1 MRATA
6 LEGSGLVRAGMLVR
20 LRRRLWRVEGFD
32 GRILTATPVD
42 DFGAPSQDF
51 VFDLEQVTPGKLQD
65 PSLNEL
71 GRIQLQRLFMQAARL
86 DALHGTAPFL
96 AIQRTAVI
104 PVEYQLVPLVMAM
117 QQDPVRL
124 LIADTTGLGKT
135 VEAGLI
141 MCELIARS
149 RARSILIIT
158 PANLR
163 EQWREQMRDL
173 FYLGFDI
180 ISSDTRK
187 KLERMMPPGAD
198 PWTFFER
205 LIVSIDYAKDIKV
218 RNEILKRKWDL
229 VVVDEAHNAC
239 APHNFAGR
247 KADMERYQFL
257 DQLAEKASKHLILL
271 TATPHNGYTDSYS
284 SLLRMLSP
292 SIVRGEKSELAP
304 IREKAIHHVCQ
315 RTRKDVAQWF
325 EEANM
330 PNPFPGREP
339 AHKTEVG
346 VDLHRDYLKSLE
358 KLDAIMKMVG
368 LHAQKHKDA
377 NAVEWLRLHLFRRAL
392 SSPEAL
398 RVSLENRIE
407 NLRSE
412 VRDIATEVNSDSL
425 FTSVLDKGGTDAES
439 EEEVDRHADL
449 IFFSVEKKIQLRDF
463 VDLLQELKKFTPAKD
478 RKLSTLRDQVIPD
491 LLSKASELTPGRII
505 IFTRFKDTL
514 NYLEREL
521 SKGNTY
527 EVITLHGDLSEAERD
542 RRFEQ
547 FGMSERAVLIA
558 TDVISEGLNLQNA
571 AAMVVHYDIPWNPNR
586 LEQRVGR
593 VDRFGQRSPLV
604 YTRTVYCRE
613 TTDEDVMAL
622 LVRKL
627 EQIREDQGF
636 CPPFFVSE
644 ETVLDRLVRRSKK
657 RRGEA
662 PQAGLFD
669 NVTPEDEEFFG
680 NAKLIAA
687 DGFYGQ
693 SHVRIR
699 DVSER
704 LREAHGKFGTPERI
718 REFIRSGLSFFN
730 SVLRPASDG
739 TVQLIIENPRLVIPG
754 VGKEAKAV
762 LNREDKSKHPDAIV
776 LDVGHPLVRR
786 LISVIREH
794 TFQAGHEGARTAAYH
809 VKGATKSMLIG
820 QGLLR
825 ATSRSNPPALL
836 EEIVVF
842 GISSGADGEVAMGRE
857 EVMEVMEREPA
868 KQEVNREA
876 ALEDIKF
883 LFATELF
890 DQTRQ
895 AAKETALEE
904 LRNYRTARREELLE
918 VSEDSSWLQGF
929 DDIEEVGF
937 DLHTLTLV
945 MPEAR

>member
-1 MRATA
+1 MIAAPLTQTPIKP
-6 LEGSGLVRAGMLVR
+6 GMLVR
-20 LRRRLWRVEGFD
+20 LRRRLWRVEAFD
-32 GRILTATPVD
+32 GRVLTATPVD
-42 DFGAPSQDF
+42 DFGAPPQDF
-51 VFDLEQVTPGKLQD
+51 VLELEQVTPGTLPD
-65 PSLNEL
+65 PSLAEL

-180 ISSDTRK
+180 ISSDTRR

-239 APHNFAGR
+239 APHNFTGR

-257 DQLAEKASKHLILL
+257 DQLAEKASKHLLLL

-304 IREKAIHHVCQ
+304 IREKAIYHVCQ

-339 AHKTEVG
+339 ANKTEVG

-358 KLDAIMKMVG
+358 RLDAIMKMVG
-368 LHAQKHKDA
+368 LHARGHKDA

-412 VRDIATEVNSDSL
+412 VRELATEVNSDTL
-425 FTSVLDKGGTDAES
+425 FSAVLDKGGTDAES

-449 IFFSVEKKIQLRDF
+449 IFFSVEKKIQLKDF
-463 VDLLQELKKFTPAKD
+463 QELLNELKKFTPAKD
-478 RKLSTLRDQVIPD
+478 RKLGALRDQVIPE
-491 LLSKASELTPGRII
+491 LLAKASDLTPARVI

-521 SKGNTY
+521 SKAAEY

-547 FGMSERAVLIA
+547 FGASKGAVLIA
-558 TDVISEGLNLQNA
+558 TDVISEGLNLQST

-604 YTRTVYCRE
+604 YVRTVYCRD

-627 EQIREDQGF
+627 ERIREDQGF

-644 ETVLDRLVRRSKK
+644 ETVLNRLVRRAKK
-657 RRGEA
+657 RRE
-662 PQAGLFD
+662 PAGPTLFD
-669 NVTPEDEEFFG
+669 DITEEDEEFFG

-704 LREAHGKFGTPERI
+704 LREAHEKFGTPERI
-718 REFIRSGLSFFN
+718 RDFIRSGLGFFN
-730 SVLRPASDG
+730 SVLRPAKDG

-754 VGKEAKAV
+754 VGREAKAV
-762 LNREDKSKHPDAIV
+762 LTREDKSKHPDAIV

-809 VKGATKSMLIG
+809 VPGVTKSMLIG

-825 ATSRSNPPALL
+825 ATSRSTPPALL

-842 GISSGADGEVAMGRE
+842 GIASGTDGEQPLSKG
-857 EVMEVMEREPA
+857 EVVELMEREPSA
-868 KQEVNREA
+868 QHVNRDE
-876 ALEDIKF
+876 ALEDLKF
-883 LFATELF
+883 LFATDLF
-890 DQTRQ
+890 TETRQ
-895 AAKETALEE
+895 AAKTAALEE
-904 LRNYRTARREELLE
+904 LRAYRAARKSELLE
-918 VSEDSSWLQGF
+918 VSEESSWLEGF
-929 DDIEEVGF
+929 DEVEEVGF
-937 DLHTLTLV
+937 DLHTLTLI

>member
-1 MRATA
+1 MTATPA
-6 LEGSGLVRAGMLVR
+6 STIFIRPGVLVR
-20 LRRRLWRVEGFD
+20 LRRRLWRVEGYD
-32 GRILTATPVD
+32 GRVLTATPVD
-42 DFGAPSQDF
+42 DFGAPPQDF
-51 VFDLEQVTPGKLQD
+51 VLELEQVAPGTLPD

-180 ISSDTRK
+180 ISSDTRR

-229 VVVDEAHNAC
+229 VVVDEAHNAS
-239 APHNFAGR
+239 APHNFKGR

-257 DQLAEKASKHLILL
+257 DQLAEKASKHLLLL

-304 IREKAIHHVCQ
+304 IREKAIYHVCQ

-325 EEANM
+325 DEANI

-339 AHKTEVG
+339 ADKTEVG

-358 KLDAIMKMVG
+358 RLDAIMKMVG
-368 LHAQKHKDA
+368 LHARGHKDV

-407 NLRSE
+407 NLRPD
-412 VRDIATEVNSDSL
+412 VLATEVNSETI
-425 FTSVLDKGGTDAES
+425 FTAVLDKGGTDAES

-449 IFFSVEKKIQLRDF
+449 IFFSVEKKIQLKDF
-463 VDLLQELKKFTPAKD
+463 LELLNELTKFTPAKD
-478 RKLSTLRDQVIPD
+478 RKLGALRNQVIPE
-491 LLSKASELTPGRII
+491 LLAKSSHLTPARII

-521 SKGNTY
+521 SKAAEY
-527 EVITLHGDLSEAERD
+527 DVITLHGDLSEAERD

-547 FGMSERAVLIA
+547 FGASKRAVLIA
-558 TDVISEGLNLQNA
+558 TDVISEGLNLQST

-604 YTRTVYCRE
+604 YVRTVYCRE

-657 RRGEA
+657 RRAEST
-662 PQAGLFD
+662 QAGLFD
-669 NVTPEDEEFFG
+669 NVPPEDEEFFG
-680 NAKLIAA
+680 DAKLIAA

-704 LREAHGKFGTPERI
+704 LREAHEKFGTPDRI
-718 REFIRSGLSFFN
+718 RDFIRSGLGFFN
-730 SVLRPASDG
+730 SVLRPAQDG

-754 VGKEAKAV
+754 VGREAKAV
-762 LNREDKSKHPDAIV
+762 LTREDKSKHPDAIV

-809 VKGATKSMLIG
+809 VPGVTKSKLIG

-825 ATSRSNPPALL
+825 ATSKSTPPALL

-842 GISSGADGEVAMGRE
+842 GIAAGPEGEEALTKA
-857 EVMEVMEREPA
+857 EVVDIMDRDAA
-868 KQEVNREA
+868 KQEVDRA
-876 ALEDIKF
+876 TALDDLKF
-883 LFATELF
+883 LFATDLF
-890 DQTRQ
+890 SETRQ
-895 AAKETALEE
+895 AAKTAALEE
-904 LRNYRTARREELLE
+904 LRAYRAARKSELLE
-918 VSEDSSWLQGF
+918 VSEESSWLEGF
-929 DDIEEVGF
+929 DEVEEVGF
-937 DLHTLTLV
+937 DLHTLTFI
-945 MPEAR
+945 MPEAC

>member
-1 MRATA
+1 MTGASTQ
-6 LEGSGLVRAGMLVR
+6 SPIKPGMLVR

-32 GRILTATPVD
+32 GKVLTATPVD
-42 DFGAPSQDF
+42 DFGASPQDF
-51 VFDLEQVTPGKLQD
+51 ILDLEDVKPGTMPD
-65 PSLNEL
+65 PTLNEL
-71 GRIQLQRLFMQAARL
+71 GRIPLQRLFLQAARL

-149 RARSILIIT
+149 RARSILVIT

-187 KLERMMPPGAD
+187 RLERLIPPGAD

-239 APHNFAGR
+239 APHNFTGR

-257 DQLAEKASKHLILL
+257 EQLAQKASKHLLLL
-271 TATPHNGYTDSYS
+271 TATPHNGYTDSFS
-284 SLLRMLSP
+284 SLLQMLSP
-292 SIVRGEKSELAP
+292 SIVRGSGPELAP
-304 IREKAIHHVCQ
+304 IREKALYHVCQ
-315 RTRKDVAQWF
+315 RTRKDVAAWF
-325 EEANM
+325 KEANL
-330 PNPFPGREP
+330 PNPFPDREP
-339 AHKTEVG
+339 AGSTEVG
-346 VDLHRDYLKSLE
+346 VELHREYLKSLE

-368 LHAQKHKDA
+368 LHARGHKDV

-398 RVSLENRIE
+398 RVSLENRIN

-412 VRDIATEVNSDSL
+412 VRELVTEVNSETL
-425 FTSVLDKGGTDAES
+425 FNAVLDKGGTDAES
-439 EEEVDRHADL
+439 EEDVDRHADL
-449 IFFSVEKKIQLRDF
+449 IFFSVEKKIQLKDF
-463 VDLLQELKKFTPAKD
+463 QELLAELKKFSAAKD
-478 RKLSTLRDQVIPD
+478 RKLATLRDKVIPE
-491 LLSKASELTPGRII
+491 LMAHASDVTPARII
-505 IFTRFKDTL
+505 LFTRFKDTL
-514 NYLEREL
+514 TYLEKDL
-521 SKGNTY
+521 SKSTDY
-527 EVITLHGDLSEAERD
+527 QVFTLHGDLSEAVRD
-542 RRFEQ
+542 KVFEQ
-547 FGMSERAVLIA
+547 FAQSKAAVLIA
-558 TDVISEGLNLQNA
+558 TDVISEGLNLQSTS
-571 AAMVVHYDIPWNPNR
+571 AMVVHYDIPWNPNR

-593 VDRFGQRSPLV
+593 VDRFGQQAPIV
-604 YTRTVYCRE
+604 YVRTIYCRD

-627 EQIREDQGF
+627 ETIREDQGF

-644 ETVLDRLVRRSKK
+644 QTVLDRLVRRSKK
-657 RRGEA
+657 RRE
-662 PQAGLFD
+662 PAGPSLFD
-669 NVTPEDEEFFG
+669 DVTPEDEEFFG

-704 LREAHGKFGTPERI
+704 LREAHAKFGSPSQVQQ
-718 REFIRSGLSFFN
+718 FIRSSLGYFGSTLQ
-730 SVLRPASDG
+730 PQPDG
-739 TVQLIIENPRLVIPG
+739 TLRILIPNPRLRIPG
-754 VGKEAKAV
+754 VGEQTKAV
-762 LNREDKSKHPDAIV
+762 MTPEEKTKHPDAIV
-776 LDVGHPLVRR
+776 LDVGHPLIRR
-786 LISVIREH
+786 LIAVVREH
-794 TFQAGHEGARTAAYH
+794 TFQDTNEGARTAAYH
-809 VKGATKSMLIG
+809 VKGASKSMLIG

-825 ATSRSNPPALL
+825 ATAKTTPSTLL

-842 GISSGADGEVAMGRE
+842 GISVGIDGEHPLQKAEVVEMLESEPSPQVVDRAVALEDLQALFKSPVFQQTRE
-857 EVMEVMEREPA
+857 AAKESA
-868 KQEVNREA
+868 KQE
-876 ALEDIKF
+876 
-883 LFATELF
+883 LFA
-890 DQTRQ
+890 
-895 AAKETALEE
+895 
-904 LRNYRTARREELLE
+904 YRHDRKAELLE
-918 VSEDSSWLQGF
+918 VSEDTTWLEGF

-937 DLHTLTLV
+937 DLHTLTLI